1 MVKHASTDIT
11 KINLQGHY
19 AGFISRVA
27 AFAVD
32 IIVLS
37 VIIIGVTWF
46 IQMTIDILQIKPIVV
61 FMKNEFSWFRSL
73 ISIIFSPVT
82 ATIAG
87 VVFVVLYHVFFWF
100 FAGQTVGKALFGIK
114 IVPLRGGRISIFRAL
129 LRYIG
134 YFVTGFSLGIGFLW
148 VIFDDRRMAWHD
160 KLARTCVVYTWKA
173 RPDEKFLANYLKT
186 IKSREMAIKDISAKK
201 QDLAELMER
210 QVVKD
215 SLDHKY
221 SRTIGE
227 D

>member
-1 MVKHASTDIT
+1 MVKNTPTDIS

-37 VIIIGVTWF
+37 VIIIGATWF
-46 IQMTIDILQIKPIVV
+46 SQMTIDILQIKPIID
-61 FMKNEFSWFRSL
+61 FMAKEFLWIRSL
-73 ISIIFSPVT
+73 ISMIFSPVT

-87 VVFVVLYHVFFWF
+87 AVFVVFYHVFFWY
-100 FAGQTVGKALFGIK
+100 FAGQTVGKALIGIK
-114 IVPLRGGRISIFRAL
+114 IIPLKGGRISLWRAI

-134 YFVTGFSLGIGFLW
+134 YLVTGFSLGIGFIW
-148 VIFDDRRMAWHD
+148 VIFDDRRMSWHD

-173 RPDEKFLANYLKT
+173 QPDEKFLANYLKT
-186 IKSREMAIKDISAKK
+186 IKSREMAIKDISNKQ

-210 QVVKD
+210 QVKKD
-215 SLDHKY
+215 SIDH
-221 SRTIGE
+221 E
-227 D
+227 